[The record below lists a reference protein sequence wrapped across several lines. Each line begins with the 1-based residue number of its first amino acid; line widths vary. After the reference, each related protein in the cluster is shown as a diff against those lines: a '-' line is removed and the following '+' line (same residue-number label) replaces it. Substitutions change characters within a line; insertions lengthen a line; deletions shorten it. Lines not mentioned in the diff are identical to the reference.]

1 MLRAEGESVV
11 FLWEKIEKIQRDDSS
26 NIYTNDRI
34 MKNYLLLIT
43 WLGATALNAQIYAIR
58 NVNLIPMDGDYVRSQ
73 QTVLVEKGLIT
84 QVGETRE
91 LLIPKRARII
101 DGTGKYLMPGLMDM
115 HVHFFTEQGISPK
128 YLPQEAK
135 LMLANGVTTAR
146 VMCGD
151 SLYLD
156 LKKRL
161 ARGRIPGPELFV
173 VGPQLVG
180 KWPFDG
186 PFFGT
191 IADTP
196 EKARAAVEDFYKK
209 GYDAVKITFFI
220 QPDVYAAA
228 VETARESGMPV
239 TGHVG
244 PDVGLK
250 RALAA
255 HQQIEHLDEF
265 LEQLLPDSVHTRVSV
280 SGTTIWDKKT
290 AWPTVAL
297 LDVSKIPGL
306 VKQVKASGISVTPTH
321 HFLHSAFAEE
331 QTEEAIRQSPDFQ
344 YIPKSLHADRFK
356 TRKYYWQE
364 PPPEPLR
371 KKYVELRHN
380 ITRALHTAGV
390 PLLCGSDAP
399 EWFLVSG
406 FAAHYELQALVDA
419 GLTPFAA
426 LETAT
431 VNPAKY
437 LGIFEKTGTIAV
449 GKTADL
455 LLLSDN
461 PLEDIANTK
470 QIEGL
475 FHGGKYY
482 DRKALDLL
490 LEEAK
495 VLGKQ

>member
-1 MLRAEGESVV
+1 
-11 FLWEKIEKIQRDDSS
+11 
-26 NIYTNDRI
+26 
-34 MKNYLLLIT
+34 MKNCLLLIIF
-43 WLGATALNAQIYAIR
+43 LNAATLLAQTYAIR

-84 QVGETRE
+84 QIGESSE
-91 LLIPKRARII
+91 IIIPKRARVI
-101 DGTGKYLMPGLMDM
+101 DGSGKYLIPGLMDM

-173 VGPQLVG
+173 VSPQLVG
-180 KWPFDG
+180 KWSFKG
-186 PFFGT
+186 PFFGA
-191 IADTP
+191 IVDTP
-196 EKARAAVEDFYKK
+196 EKARAAVDRFSKQ
-209 GYDAVKITFFI
+209 GYDAVKITFFL
-220 QPDVYAAA
+220 QPDVYDAA
-228 VETARESGMPV
+228 VTTARELGLPV

-244 PDVGLK
+244 PDVGLE

-255 HQQIEHLDEF
+255 RQQIEHLDEF
-265 LEQLLPDSVHTRVSV
+265 LEQLLPDTLASRISV

-297 LDVSKIPGL
+297 LDESKIPGL
-306 VKQVKASGISVTPTH
+306 VKQVKSAEIAVTPTH
-321 HFLHSAFAEE
+321 HFLHSSFAEG
-331 QTEEAIRQSPDFQ
+331 QSEEAIRQSPDFK
-344 YIPKSLHADRFK
+344 YLPKSLREDRFK
-356 TRKYYWQE
+356 ARDYFWQE
-364 PPPEPLR
+364 PPPELLR
-371 KKYVELRHN
+371 KRYVELRRH
-380 ITRALHTAGV
+380 ITRALYTVGV
-390 PLLCGSDAP
+390 PLLCGSDSP

-406 FAAHYELQALVDA
+406 FAVHYELQALVDA
-419 GLTPFAA
+419 GLPPFAA

-437 LGIFEKTGTIAV
+437 LGIAERNGTIAL

-455 LLLSDN
+455 LLLSAN
-461 PLEDIANTK
+461 PLDDIANTK
-470 QIEGL
+470 KIEGVM
-475 FHGGKYY
+475 HGGKYY
-482 DRKALDLL
+482 DREALDGLL
-490 LEEAK
+490 KEAT
-495 VLGKQ
+495 VLGAQ